1 MYGSL
6 LGLLAIGS
14 SPNNF
19 WSSVTRGYGVRMNQD
34 DARIKCGFWKV
45 WMAQMWP
52 VMDKAYVVSSIWHL
66 YGKCL
71 KEIWASF
78 LLVWLSETCA
88 GHSFWDLYGK
98 LLGDVL
104 SALYSRSGL
113 ENPRV
118 SWSLCR
124 VPTFGNLD
132 KKCPE
137 KNCERSV
144 CSSGLQRNPRRGRTG
159 LLFMGVYL
167 SILCVTAKHPSPWFD
182 CIFCVGESPFGYS
195 VGSQPGLKSLD

>member
-1 MYGSL
+1 
-6 LGLLAIGS
+6 
-14 SPNNF
+14 
-19 WSSVTRGYGVRMNQD
+19 
-34 DARIKCGFWKV
+34 
-45 WMAQMWP
+45 
-52 VMDKAYVVSSIWHL
+52 MDKAYVVSSIWHL

-137 KNCERSV
+137 KNCERSI

-167 SILCVTAKHPSPWFD
+167 SILCDGKTPVTRIRLYFLVRATP
-182 CIFCVGESPFGYS
+182 I
-195 VGSQPGLKSLD
+195 GSCKVPDRATAGSRRLPPTMDIPG